1 MLKANFHSFYKDGT
15 LEDAIQDR
23 RVINSELRF
32 EDIQSWIYQLLEGID
47 FLHSKNIIHRDLK
60 PS

>member
-1 MLKANFHSFYKDGT
+1 MKDGT
-15 LEDAIQDR
+15 LEDAIQDKR
-23 RVINSELRF
+23 AINSELRF

-47 FLHSKNIIHRDLK
+47 FLHANNIIHRDLK